1 MNRLKDKVA
10 LVTGAGQGIGN
21 SIASAFAS
29 QGAIVYI
36 TDVSAQSAERA
47 AEEINRTGG
56 TAHAIEADVT
66 NPGQV
71 EQMFATVL
79 EGHQKL
85 DILVNNAGIHIR
97 TDFRHAAEETVEK
110 IFAVNLRG
118 VVRCSRDGFDL
129 LKASGNAC
137 IINLSSIMAE
147 HHVRQLSLYATTKG
161 GVSSLSRA
169 LALEYAPF
177 GIRVNYLLPGFI
189 DTDLTKRF
197 TKNPV
202 ISKQII
208 ERTPL
213 NRFGSPEDIAKAAV
227 FLASDEASF
236 ITGAGITIDGGASIT
251 I

>member
-36 TDVSAQSAERA
+36 TDVSAQSAEQA
-47 AEEINRTGG
+47 AEEINRNGG

-66 NPGQV
+66 SPGQV
-71 EQMFATVL
+71 EQMFATVV

-97 TDFRHAAEETVEK
+97 TDFRHADEETVEK

-129 LKASGNAC
+129 LKTSGNAC

-197 TKNPV
+197 TRNPV

>member
-1 MNRLKDKVA
+1 MKRLKDKVA

-21 SIASAFAS
+21 SIARAFANE
-29 QGAIVYI
+29 GAIVCI
-36 TDVSAQSAERA
+36 TDISGESAEQASEQINSAGGRA
-47 AEEINRTGG
+47 F
-56 TAHAIEADVT
+56 AIQADVT
-66 NPGQV
+66 SQEQV
-71 EQMFATVL
+71 QQMFAKVQ
-79 EGHQKL
+79 ESHKKL
-85 DILVNNAGIHIR
+85 DLLVNNAGIHIR
-97 TDFRHAAEETVEK
+97 TDFRHADEETVEK
-110 IFAVNLRG
+110 VFGVNLRG
-118 VVRCSRDGFDL
+118 VVRCARDGFDL

-169 LALEYAPF
+169 LALEFAPF

-189 DTDLTKRF
+189 DTELTKRF

-213 NRFGSPEDIAKAAV
+213 NRFGSPQDIANAAV

>member
-1 MNRLKDKVA
+1 MNRLNDKVA
-10 LVTGAGQGIGN
+10 LVTGAGQGIGHA
-21 SIASAFAS
+21 IARTFAS
-29 QGAIVYI
+29 EGAIVYI
-36 TDVSAQSAERA
+36 TDISAQSADRA
-47 AEEINRTGG
+47 AEEINASGG
-56 TAHAIEADVT
+56 TAFAIQTDVT
-66 NPGQV
+66 SPEQV
-71 EQMFATVL
+71 KQMFAAVDKR
-79 EGHQKL
+79 HQKL
-85 DILVNNAGIHIR
+85 DLLVNNAGIHIR
-97 TDFRHAAEETVEK
+97 TDFRHADEETVEQV
-110 IFAVNLRG
+110 FAVNLRG
-118 VVRCSRDGFDL
+118 VVRCARDGFDL

-189 DTDLTKRF
+189 DTELTKRF

-213 NRFGSPEDIAKAAV
+213 NRFGSAEDIANAAV